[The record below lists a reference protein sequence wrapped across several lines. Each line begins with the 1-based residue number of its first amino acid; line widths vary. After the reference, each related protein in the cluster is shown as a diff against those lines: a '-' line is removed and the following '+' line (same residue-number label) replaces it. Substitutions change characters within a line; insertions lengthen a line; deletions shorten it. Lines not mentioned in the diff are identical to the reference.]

1 MSKVDFEALKQ
12 ISAEM
17 NAIVN
22 RSEQDGRQI
31 NREEQAM
38 LDQLAARKE
47 DLLNDT
53 LFHGY
58 GS

>member
-22 RSEQDGRQI
+22 KSEQDGRQI

>member
-1 MSKVDFEALKQ
+1 MSRVDFQELKQ
-12 ISAEM
+12 ISAEIK
-17 NAIVN
+17 AIVN
-22 RSEQDGRQI
+22 RSEQDGRQM

-53 LFHGY
+53 IFHGY